1 MVPGTRRELA
11 LAQQAF
17 ETNGM
22 RNEDSLAVMAIV
34 DATKWS
40 DDLVAAESLEMS
52 PRFHRSVTPLGQ

>member
-22 RNEDSLAVMAIV
+22 RNEDSLAGMAIV
-34 DATKWS
+34 DATK
-40 DDLVAAESLEMS
+40 
-52 PRFHRSVTPLGQ
+52 